1 MIILPLRQ
9 KIAPAA
15 ESFRQECG
23 EFLKDFVFFM
33 LLTGDYEGRQR
44 ETYLWTSQ

>member
-9 KIAPAA
+9 KIAPTA
-15 ESFRQECG
+15 EPFRQECC
-23 EFLKDFVFFM
+23 EFLKDFVFFV